1 MHHKGGRV
9 MNNGK
14 AVERKDTVG
23 KIAIILLIIAYA
35 YSIISYLIQ
44 TIGNEKTNIEINIV
58 LSVVNFLILIV
69 LIILRNKNKT
79 LFIVCN
85 LLLACDLVALILLPL
100 SSVAQIPSF
109 MIMSELSY
117 WTTVIE
123 IFIKSWSSSILVIIG
138 LLIVVIDALKQ
149 IRKNKS
155 DKEQVSKSI

>member
-1 MHHKGGRV
+1 M
-9 MNNGK
+9 
-14 AVERKDTVG
+14 
-23 KIAIILLIIAYA
+23 
-35 YSIISYLIQ
+35 
-44 TIGNEKTNIEINIV
+44 
-58 LSVVNFLILIV
+58 
-69 LIILRNKNKT
+69 
-79 LFIVCN
+79 
-85 LLLACDLVALILLPL
+85 ACDLVALILLPL

-155 DKEQVSKSI
+155 NKEQISKSI